1 MHYLKTADNE
11 ITVLNSNQEAFAHK
25 PLNQATHETHHR
37 VNSQANGAISS
48 EAKPTHTL
56 KTQKPSNVD
65 ENCARKIQ
73 AQDRELAKMS

>member
-11 ITVLNSNQEAFAHK
+11 ITVLNSNQEAFTHK
-25 PLNQATHETHHR
+25 PLNQASHATHHR

-48 EAKPTHTL
+48 EAKPTHTS
-56 KTQKPSNVD
+56 KTQKPSNID
-65 ENCARKIQ
+65 ENCARNIQ